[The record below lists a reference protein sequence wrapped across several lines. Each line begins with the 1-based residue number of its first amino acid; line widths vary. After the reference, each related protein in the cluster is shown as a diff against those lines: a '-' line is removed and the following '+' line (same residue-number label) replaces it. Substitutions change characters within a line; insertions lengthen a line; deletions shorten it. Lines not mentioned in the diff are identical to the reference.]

1 MAAFGNSGDFD
12 RASKW
17 KLRRKMLPVQRITT
31 ELNTSPGNIVFISHM
46 QAELDAV
53 QLAHIKTLLC
63 MRPGNR
69 PQPTAA
75 YEVIRTS
82 AEVFP

>member
-1 MAAFGNSGDFD
+1 VEVAPKD
-12 RASKW
+12 ASSSKNHH
-17 KLRRKMLPVQRITT
+17 R
-31 ELNTSPGNIVFISHM
+31 GNIVFISDM

-53 QLAHIKTLLC
+53 QRAHMKTLLC